1 MTLDKPKQKYTYQD
15 YLTWSDGERWE
26 IIESVPYN
34 MSPAPRRSHQDVSL
48 NVAAL
53 MKMALKGKKC
63 IPYIAPTDVVLD
75 DENVVQ
81 PDVFVV
87 CDPKK
92 LTEKGIFGAPDVIF
106 EILSPSSTQKDR
118 WIKKR
123 LYERFGVKEYII
135 IDIEAQ
141 YAERFLLQEDGT
153 FNQGED
159 FGIDSTIVIQPLD
172 QLKLSMQDIL
182 ELPITES
189 EPNAAG

>member
-1 MTLDKPKQKYTYQD
+1 MPLVKPEQKYTYQD
-15 YLTWSDGERWE
+15 YLTWDDGERWE
-26 IIESVPYN
+26 IIEGIPYN
-34 MSPAPRRSHQDVSL
+34 MSPAPRRTHQDVSMNL
-48 NVAAL
+48 SGLLKNAL
-53 MKMALKGKKC
+53 RGKKC
-63 IPYIAPTDVVLD
+63 IPYAAPTDVILN

-87 CDPKK
+87 CDPNK

-135 IDIEAQ
+135 IDIDAQ
-141 YAERFLLQEDGT
+141 YAECFLLQEDGT

-159 FGIDSTIVIQPLD
+159 FGIESTIVIQSLD

-182 ELPITES
+182 DLPITES
-189 EPNAAG
+189 DINAAG